1 MTTSE
6 WSQEWSSY
14 TGLTVYN
21 DFECYIDK
29 HSVHWGI
36 PPPSLKNTITLFWHT
51 PLKSALS
58 KTPFLGNSPLYIVSD
73 FLVNTYDIKISYP

>member
-1 MTTSE
+1 MCIGVS
-6 WSQEWSSY
+6 
-14 TGLTVYN
+14 
-21 DFECYIDK
+21 
-29 HSVHWGI
+29 
-36 PPPSLKNTITLFWHT
+36 PPPFPKKHNYTFLTY